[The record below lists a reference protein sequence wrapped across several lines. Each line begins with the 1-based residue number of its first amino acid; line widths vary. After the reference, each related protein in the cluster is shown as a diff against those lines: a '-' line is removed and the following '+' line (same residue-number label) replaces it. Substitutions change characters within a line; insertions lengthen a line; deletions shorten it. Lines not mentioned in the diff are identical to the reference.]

1 MQNESQ
7 RRIITLLHL
16 LLEQTDERHYVT
28 GADILRFWEAH
39 DIHASRKNV
48 YSDIQLLVDSGV
60 DIICIKSTQNRYFI
74 GSRLLEL
81 PERRRR
87 VPPSSRSWAISPA
100 GTTPRS

>member
-48 YSDIQLLVDSGV
+48 YSDTPTGSGLPQPAFLQTGRSGTGMLLPRR
-60 DIICIKSTQNRYFI
+60 STL
-74 GSRLLEL
+74 RL
-81 PERRRR
+81 
-87 VPPSSRSWAISPA
+87 
-100 GTTPRS
+100 

>member
-39 DIHASRKNV
+39 DIHASREK
-48 YSDIQLLVDSGV
+48 
-60 DIICIKSTQNRYFI
+60 
-74 GSRLLEL
+74 RL
-81 PERRRR
+81 
-87 VPPSSRSWAISPA
+87 
-100 GTTPRS
+100 